1 VLGLRGATALFGGL
15 SVAVAVAGI
24 AVACSVYDSSLLLS
38 ATADSGGGG
47 QDAADAGG
55 QDARQ
60 MEAAPSPCPEA
71 FPPAR
76 PTKDDPSD
84 AGDQSFIVALHTID
98 VGFSDAGTSKLGYDL
113 DQVWTG
119 CNGGGRDGSVGPESC
134 RPAVVGATHPDDN
147 GGRDDYAIKLLLALA
162 AFDPAQFNA
171 TTVSQRLQVGTYS
184 VLLQVLH
191 YNGTPNDTSV
201 SVGLYASSGVEG
213 DAGAKW
219 NGNDSWA
226 IDDSFVVND
235 AGPILPNHFDA
246 NAYVSNGTLVM
257 QVNFPLSI
265 GASNTGSF
273 TISLA
278 AGLITGQVVPSNGTY
293 AFANGLITGRWN
305 VSDMLAA
312 FQDITVSSASVC
324 PGSTYY
330 ELLKSEACQYADIMT
345 DPTQDLTGLTCDALS
360 LGIGFT
366 ADPALL
372 GPIVA
377 APVKVSNCYPDGGA
391 PDAQDKCQ

>member
-15 SVAVAVAGI
+15 SVAVAGI
-24 AVACSVYDSSLLLS
+24 AVACSVYDSSLLLP
-38 ATADSGGGG
+38 ATVDSGGG

-55 QDARQ
+55 QDVRQ
-60 MEAAPSPCPEA
+60 MEAASPCPED

-76 PTKDDPSD
+76 PAMDDPSD

-98 VGFSDAGTSKLGYDL
+98 VGFGDAGTSKLGYDL
-113 DQVWTG
+113 DRVWTG
-119 CNGGGRDGSVGPESC
+119 CNGGGPDGSVGPESC
-134 RPAVVGATHPDDN
+134 KPAIVGATHPDDN
-147 GGRDDYAIKLLLALA
+147 GGRDDYAVKLLLALA

-171 TTVSQRLQVGTYS
+171 TTVSQRLQIGTYS

-213 DAGAKW
+213 DAGARW

-246 NAYVSNGTLVM
+246 NAYVSGGTLVM
-257 QVNFPLSI
+257 QVNFPLSV
-265 GASNTGSF
+265 GASSTGSF
-273 TISLA
+273 TITLA
-278 AGLITGQVVPSNGTY
+278 AGHITAQVVPTGKGTY
-293 AFANGLITGRWN
+293 SFVNGQITGRWN
-305 VSDMLAA
+305 VSDMLGA

-330 ELLKSEACQYADIMT
+330 TLLKGEACQYADIMT

-372 GPIVA
+372 GPIVQT
-377 APVKVSNCYPDGGA
+377 PLRISNCYPDGGA
-391 PDAQDKCQ
+391 PDADSCGK

>member
-1 VLGLRGATALFGGL
+1 M
-15 SVAVAVAGI
+15 
-24 AVACSVYDSSLLLS
+24 
-38 ATADSGGGG
+38 

-60 MEAAPSPCPEA
+60 MEAAPSPCPET
-71 FPPAR
+71 FPPA
-76 PTKDDPSD
+76 PPAMDDPSD

-113 DQVWTG
+113 DKVWTG
-119 CNGGGRDGSVGPESC
+119 CNGGEVRDEQRGPGVVQAC
-134 RPAVVGATHPDDN
+134 RWSARRTPDDN
-147 GGRDDYAIKLLLALA
+147 GGRDDYASVKLLLALA

-171 TTVSQRLQVGTYS
+171 TTVSQRLEVGTYS

-265 GASNTGSF
+265 GATATGSF

-330 ELLKSEACQYADIMT
+330 ELLKGEACQYADIMT
-345 DPTQDLTGLTCDALS
+345 DPTQDQTGLTCDALS

-372 GPIVA
+372 GSIVA
-377 APVKVSNCYPDGGA
+377 TPVHISNCYPDGGA

>member
-1 VLGLRGATALFGGL
+1 VLGFRGAAALFGGL
-15 SVAVAVAGI
+15 AVAIASI
-24 AVACSVYDSSLLLS
+24 AVACSVYDSSLLVP
-38 ATADSGGGG
+38 APVDGGGGG
-47 QDAADAGG
+47 QDAADAG
-55 QDARQ
+55 QDVRQ
-60 MEAAPSPCPEA
+60 VEAASPCPEV
-71 FPPAR
+71 FPP
-76 PTKDDPSD
+76 PPPVMDDPSD

-98 VGFSDAGTSKLGYDL
+98 VGFGDAGTSKLGYDL
-113 DQVWTG
+113 DKVWTG
-119 CNGGGRDGSVGPESC
+119 CKGGGPDGSVGPESC

-147 GGRDDYAIKLLLALA
+147 EGRDDYAVKLLLALA

-171 TTVSQRLQVGTYS
+171 TTVSQRLEVGTYS

-191 YNGTPNDTSV
+191 YNGTANDTSV

-219 NGNDSWA
+219 NGTDSWA
-226 IDDSFVVND
+226 IDDAFVVND

-246 NAYVSNGTLVM
+246 NAYVSGGTLVM
-257 QVNFPLSI
+257 QVNFPLSL
-265 GASNTGSF
+265 GASSTGSF

-278 AGLITGQVVPSNGTY
+278 AGLITGQVAPMGNGTY
-293 AFANGLITGRWN
+293 SLVNGQITGRWN
-305 VSDMLAA
+305 VSDMLGA

-330 ELLKSEACQYADIMT
+330 QLLKGEACQYADIMT
-345 DPTQDLTGLTCDALS
+345 DPTQDLTGKTCDALS
-360 LGIGFT
+360 LGIGFK

-372 GPIVA
+372 GSIVPTPIHL
-377 APVKVSNCYPDGGA
+377 SNCYPDGGA